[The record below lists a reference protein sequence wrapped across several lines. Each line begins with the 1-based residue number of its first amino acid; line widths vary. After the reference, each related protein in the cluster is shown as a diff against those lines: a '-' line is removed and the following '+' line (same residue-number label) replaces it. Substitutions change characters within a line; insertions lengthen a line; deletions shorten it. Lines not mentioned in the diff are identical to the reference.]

1 MKNPQSAFSRL
12 YQSALRAHLAGKS
25 RPEPETIEKFVVQAR
40 NSSLA
45 LPEFARLHE
54 NFLVM
59 ELLPGITG
67 GKQEALTRRAGAFFA
82 AAVAA
87 TYTDARNGAGKAIES
102 LSGRN
107 VELAAAN
114 RHLAQEIIRLGE
126 VEAALRNSENDCRKN
141 LEKSEDL
148 KLRLRALSRQIL
160 STQEDERKKISHEL
174 HDVIAQTLAMINLRL
189 ASIKTEAGINSKRLV
204 RNISLT
210 QKMITKSAES
220 VYQFA
225 RELRPAALDDL
236 GLIPALHAYS
246 TNLAA
251 RKILNIHLTAFGGV
265 EALGNT

>member
-1 MKNPQSAFSRL
+1 MDEELEKAEPSPATPMKDPQSAFSRF

-114 RHLAQEIIRLGE
+114 RHLARRSTG
-126 VEAALRNSENDCRKN
+126 SGK
-141 LEKSEDL
+141 
-148 KLRLRALSRQIL
+148 SRQRSATVRMIAGK
-160 STQEDERKKISHEL
+160 TWRNPKISSY
-174 HDVIAQTLAMINLRL
+174 VCVRFPGRSFPRRRMSGKRSAM
-189 ASIKTEAGINSKRLV
+189 SCMT
-204 RNISLT
+204 
-210 QKMITKSAES
+210 
-220 VYQFA
+220 
-225 RELRPAALDDL
+225 
-236 GLIPALHAYS
+236 
-246 TNLAA
+246 
-251 RKILNIHLTAFGGV
+251 
-265 EALGNT
+265 